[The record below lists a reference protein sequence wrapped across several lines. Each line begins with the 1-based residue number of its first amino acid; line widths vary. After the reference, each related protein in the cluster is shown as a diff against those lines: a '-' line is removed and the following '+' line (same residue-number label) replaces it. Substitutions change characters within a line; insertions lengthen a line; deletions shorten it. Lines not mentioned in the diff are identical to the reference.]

1 MPRYVKIRR
10 KSNHNITRDINED
23 IWKVQVERFKGKEY
37 DWEEVYPAKV
47 TILRRSD
54 STENGEKKSAD
65 VAASLTPIV
74 DKVLEEIPKPEF
86 SNVAEA
92 EIKEEP
98 KKRGRPRIEK

>member
-47 TILRRSD
+47 TILRRSEAAQ
-54 STENGEKKSAD
+54 ENGEKKSEV
-65 VAASLTPIV
+65 VAASLTP
-74 DKVLEEIPKPEF
+74 EIPKPEF